1 MKLACRVCTPSE
13 LTRLRL
19 AIAKGAQG
27 LISGKYDTAAIE
39 GAAKRIATI
48 IEGAHIREVRE
59 IEDTEGFSFRDRFA
73 NLIVE
78 ATIEMAS
85 KTTSPYSI
93 IFPEEKKETE
103 KRRGL
108 EII

>member
-59 IEDTEGFSFRDRFA
+59 IEEIEGFNFRDRFT

-85 KTTSPYSI
+85 KATSPYLA
-93 IFPEEKKETE
+93 IFPEEKKESE
-103 KRRGL
+103 KREGL
-108 EII
+108 KII